1 MKPIVHIWMLLAPTF
16 LLVGCGPPTS
26 ETHTVQGTV
35 TFDGAA
41 VAEGD
46 IIFRDGAGQTRSY
59 GGKIL
64 DGEFSFESSPGSKI
78 VEISAMREVPGE
90 MDTSNPGEEI
100 PLREQ
105 YIPAT
110 YNTETTLTAE
120 VSAESGSIDFELGSD

>member
-1 MKPIVHIWMLLAPTF
+1 MKPTVPIWMLLAPVF
-16 LLVGCGPPTS
+16 LLVGCGPSTP
-26 ETHTVQGTV
+26 EKHTVQGTV

-46 IIFRDGAGQTRSY
+46 IIFRDAAGQTRSY

-78 VEISAMREVPGE
+78 VEITAMREVPGE

-100 PLREQ
+100 PLRKQ
-105 YIPAT
+105 YIPAI

-120 VSAESGSIDFELGSD
+120 VAPQSGRIDFELGGD